1 MPLKFAPINLQAA
14 LENGPERMSKRN
26 GAVLFRRGDTAHG
39 MYMVLAGKV
48 SLDFGVDSSIARGY
62 GRGALVGLP
71 ATLSGRTY
79 SMTATVTEDAVLG
92 YWSRNAL
99 ECLLRERPQ
108 YYRELLDILG
118 ERLAE
123 NQKLARALLNREE
136 QPVLESQLV

>member
-1 MPLKFAPINLQAA
+1 MSLTFAPINLQTA
-14 LENGPERMSKRN
+14 LENGPEKIRKRKD
-26 GAVLFRRGDTAHG
+26 AVLFRRGDTAHA
-39 MYMVLAGKV
+39 MYIVLAGKV

-71 ATLSGRTY
+71 ATLSGRPY

-136 QPVLESQLV
+136 QQVLESQVV

>member
-1 MPLKFAPINLQAA
+1 MSLKFAPINLQAA
-14 LENGPERMSKRN
+14 LEQASERITKRQ
-26 GAVLFRRGDTAHG
+26 GAVLFRRGDSSHG
-39 MYMVLAGKV
+39 MYIILDGKV

-71 ATLSGRTY
+71 ATLSKRTY

-108 YYRELLDILG
+108 YYRELLEILG

-123 NQKLARALLNREE
+123 NQKLMKAQLSGDE
-136 QPVLESQLV
+136 QPVLESQVV